1 MDYEV
6 SPGEARSLSAP
17 LRFIRSRVTAGE
29 SDTAIEV
36 QFYIDVDGERQAYAL
51 PGDAAFDPALVNAIY
66 IERPQDLSYFL
77 GIKGSLGIAT
87 TDVEFMSDVA
97 KGILGMFAASASVS
111 YDTTYFVALS
121 PDLAPVINGQHLPR
135 GPIPFER
142 FYSLGQITLRETTR
156 GEDGSDR

>member
-6 SPGEARSLSAP
+6 SPGEARSLSAS

-51 PGDAAFDPALVNAIY
+51 QGDASFDPALVNAIY
-66 IERPQDLSYFL
+66 IERPQDLSCFL
-77 GIKGSLGIAT
+77 GIKERLGIAT
-87 TDVEFMSDVA
+87 TDVEFMADVA

-111 YDTTYFVALS
+111 YDTTYVIALS
-121 PDLAPVINGQHLPR
+121 PDVAPVINARDLPF
-135 GPIPFER
+135 GPVPFDQ
-142 FYSLGQITLRETTR
+142 FYSLGQITLRETR
-156 GEDGSDR
+156 DENA